1 MITDYE
7 MESKSIEEVLNIVKE
22 ILATTPSVAKDTSTV
37 LPEHIPALPQWST
50 SLPENEIPLKRSI
63 ERLTA
68 DVLPYL
74 NASSLSPHYYG
85 FVTGGA
91 TPAAL
96 IADILTSI
104 YDQNVAVHLPMETI
118 ATNVEVVALN
128 MLLDL
133 LNLSWR
139 VGTEGSA
146 GGIFTTGATASNVL
160 GLALGRE
167 FVLEA
172 FAQRATGKS
181 VSVGEDGLL
190 AVARAAQ
197 VDQVKVLST
206 LPHSSIAKA
215 ASVVGLGRSCVLSI
229 AKEGTPL
236 TIDLE
241 KLESLAEDAEAD
253 RTAYILAISTGEVN
267 TGHYASDSAEM
278 MQKVRSI
285 CDRYKIW
292 MHVDG
297 AFGLFSRVLMGHSQ
311 AHEYKDIIDGV
322 QGVELADSITADGH
336 KLLNVPYDCGI
347 FFTRHKHLSEATFM
361 NGNAAYLSSGPGSDS
376 IQSPLNIGIENSRRF
391 RALPVYHT
399 LSAYGRQGYC
409 EMLMRQIQ
417 LARRI
422 AGWIWDHPKYDLL
435 PTAAT
440 KEVALSKVFMIVL
453 FRAKNTEVNEKLVKS
468 IKDTRKIYVSGT
480 SWDGQ
485 PAARVAISNWQ
496 VNPDADAE
504 IVESILETVV

>member
-1 MITDYE
+1 

-22 ILATTPSVAKDTSTV
+22 ILTTTPSVARDTSTII
-37 LPEHIPALPQWST
+37 PENIPALPKWST
-50 SLPENEIPLKRSI
+50 SLPEDEVPLKRSI
-63 ERLTA
+63 ERLTTN
-68 DVLPYL
+68 VLPYL
-74 NASSLSPHYYG
+74 NASSLSSRYYG
-85 FVTGGA
+85 FVTGGT

-96 IADILTSI
+96 IADVLTSI

-133 LNLSWR
+133 LNLPWR
-139 VGTEGSA
+139 VGTEGQA
-146 GGIFTTGATASNVL
+146 GGVFTTGATASNVL

-172 FAQRATGKS
+172 FAQRASGKS

-197 VDQVKVLST
+197 VDHVKILST

-215 ASVVGLGRSCVLSI
+215 ASVIGLGRSSIVSI

-236 TIDLE
+236 ALDVE
-241 KLESLAEDAEAD
+241 RLESLAEDAEAD

-278 MQKVRSI
+278 MHKVRSI

-292 MHVDG
+292 IHVDG
-297 AFGLFSRVLMGHSQ
+297 AFGLFGRILIGHPHAQ
-311 AHEYKDIIDGV
+311 DYKDLINGV
-322 QGVELADSITADGH
+322 QGTELADSITADGH

-347 FFTRHKHLSEATFM
+347 FFTRHKDLSEATFM

-376 IQSPLNIGIENSRRF
+376 VQSPLNIGIENSRRF

-399 LSAYGRQGYC
+399 LSAYGRRGYC
-409 EMLMRQIQ
+409 DMLVRQIE
-417 LARRI
+417 LARRL
-422 AGWIWDHPKYDLL
+422 AAWIWDHPKYDLL
-435 PTAAT
+435 PQSER
-440 KEVALSKVFMIVL
+440 KESALAKVFMIVL
-453 FRAKNTEVNEKLVKS
+453 FRAKDSAVNQRLVKS
-468 IKDTRKIYVSGT
+468 IKETRKIYVSGT
-480 SWDGQ
+480 SWDDQ
-485 PAARVAISNWQ
+485 PAARIAVSNWQ
-496 VNPDADAE
+496 VAPDTDAE
-504 IVESILETVV
+504 VVEAILDSVV